1 MRPAL
6 ARRTFR
12 LCSAVL
18 IAIATLAWRAPPA
31 EAQGRITI
39 SPYAGA
45 HFSDEDRFLL
55 SESGAF
61 ESEVDDG
68 PVVGLRIGIPIH
80 ELWRAELTYGW
91 TSFEVENLVGTIEDP
106 DGVLARETYDV
117 HFVEAGILWTAL
129 PDRQVHPFATL
140 AAGIARVSFSAEL
153 LGMDLGIDHSDS
165 EAAIAAGRP
174 RNAWGSAWTPA
185 ITSASARISAERTRR
200 FTRSSSRQEPRSAF
214 EGKDDRARLESA
226 GWRAICSFG
235 RLRPEDLTGDGHEL
249 RKLLKIIDLCDSWW

>member
-6 ARRTFR
+6 ARRISR
-12 LCSAVL
+12 LCFAIL
-18 IAIATLAWRAPPA
+18 IAIATLAWRASPA

-117 HFVEAGILWTAL
+117 HFVEAGIRWTAL

-165 EAAIAAGRP
+165 EAAIAAGGGIVWQAVERVGI
-174 RNAWGSAWTPA
+174 RLD
-185 ITSASARISAERTRR
+185 ARDHVR
-200 FTRSSSRQEPRSAF
+200 FCSDICGEDATLHEI
-214 EGKDDRARLESA
+214 ELSA
-226 GWRAICSFG
+226 GATIG
-235 RLRPEDLTGDGHEL
+235 L
-249 RKLLKIIDLCDSWW
+249 